1 MAPAHDP
8 NITTTAPTITVRFFA
23 GAAEAA
29 GTEEFVVPAVAIQ
42 PVGPSAGPPSGSPD
56 LAGGPAADSAE
67 HPAGN
72 PAGNPPGQKQGE
84 PLEELLRRLPGALSS
99 SGLTPDDTELARV
112 CRACSFLING
122 QRIRRDDAVVRPG
135 DQLDVLPPFAGG

>member
-8 NITTTAPTITVRFFA
+8 SITTAAQTITVRFFA

-29 GTEEFVVPAVAIQ
+29 GTEEFAVPAVASQ
-42 PVGPSAGPPSGSPD
+42 PVGASA
-56 LAGGPAADSAE
+56 
-67 HPAGN
+67 
-72 PAGNPPGQKQGE
+72 GQKQGE
-84 PLEELLRRLPGALSS
+84 PLEQLLLRLPGALSS
-99 SGLTPDDTELARV
+99 SGFTPDDTGLSRV

-122 QRIRRDDAVVRPG
+122 QRVRRDDAVVLPG

>member
-8 NITTTAPTITVRFFA
+8 SITTTAPTSFTTITVRFFA

-29 GTEEFVVPAVAIQ
+29 GTEELVVPAVTSQ
-42 PVGPSAGPPSGSPD
+42 PVDASAGQ
-56 LAGGPAADSAE
+56 
-67 HPAGN
+67 N
-72 PAGNPPGQKQGE
+72 QGE
-84 PLEELLRRLPGALSS
+84 PLEELLLRLPDALSA
-99 SGLTPDDTELARV
+99 SGLTPDDAELTRV

-122 QRIRRDDAVVRPG
+122 QRVRRDDAVVRPG